1 MDGNSILSS
10 VMTKGMN
17 TAIGSLIQFGRAAVH
32 AIAPDDFEYY
42 MCSLELL
49 DSSGVTKGFVM
60 FPVMPNNMMETKTEM
75 VSITKTNSGIV
86 SIFNPTFVP
95 RDISIQGTFG
105 RKLRVLSNFV
115 PVEEES
121 SNWFKRL
128 MSGSYGKYTGG
139 IVAKSGYGIM
149 KAVKKMIDMLYRLD
163 ENGLPHVMIFNNYA
177 LNTRYVVEIPQSSFS
192 QTVGENMLWYYNI
205 EMKAIAPA
213 DAVKEQKI
221 SNEIG
226 LAANAAIAT
235 TIDGILKATRTML
248 NTGVAEFL

>member
-1 MDGNSILSS
+1 MDGEYILNSML
-10 VMTKGMN
+10 VKGGQ
-17 TAIGSLIQFGRAAVH
+17 AIGDSVIQFGRAAVH

-49 DSSGVTKGFVM
+49 DSAGITKGFVM

-128 MSGSYGKYTGG
+128 MNGSYGKYTGG
-139 IVAKSGYGIM
+139 VVTKSGYGIM
-149 KAVKKMIDMLYRLD
+149 RAMKKMIDMLYRLD

-192 QTVGENMLWYYNI
+192 QTVGENMLWYYNL

-213 DAVKEQKI
+213 DSVKKQTI
-221 SNEIG
+221 GNELL
-226 LAANAAIAT
+226 LALNNSIAT
-235 TIDGILKATRTML
+235 GIDSLLKSTRIML